1 MKKLMV
7 MLAGAVLA
15 VSANAVSFNWS
26 VQTPIYDGTGPNNAA
41 AGLSGYVFCNDYTT
55 GSGATITRSA
65 LVSALEGGVYASVAE
80 AWGALGYANVGTTVN
95 DPVATYGMTMVPEGT
110 PSTETRGAVGS
121 DVGNFYAVIVDGD
134 NLYFTDLLNQTVQ
147 NSDVTPINFMNT
159 YMNSQ
164 SFIQKADLA
173 TGTNGGWVTV
183 AVPEP
188 TSGLLLLLGVAGLA
202 LRRRRA

>member
-7 MLAGAVLA
+7 MLAGAAIA

-55 GSGATITRSA
+55 GSGSTITRSA

-95 DPVATYGMTMVPEGT
+95 DSTTYYMTNIKAGT
-110 PSTETRGAVGS
+110 ASEVTRGAVAGDS
-121 DVGNFYAVIVDGD
+121 GNFYAVIVDGD
-134 NLYFTDLLNQTVQ
+134 NLYFTDLKSVGIQGN
-147 NSDVTPINFMNT
+147 DVTPINFMNT